1 MLELNGTVV
10 VRGKVAREAWRASP
24 WIHADDVLSRDD
36 GTGPF
41 VDLVDENA
49 LPLGTGL
56 LGTTAERAIRLVTSA
71 RTRDPVA
78 LLRTRLERADARR
91 RQDLLGADAYRL
103 CHGDA
108 DGVVGITVDRF
119 GAGLAVRADAPEVEP
134 LVPPLIDALVH
145 LTGAS
150 SVAHWPRG
158 GGAASLLVGEER
170 TVRFHHGRLLL
181 TVDLLSTSS
190 LFSVTAQLDHQR
202 YLRRWARGR
211 VLDAYASWG
220 GYGLQLADAG
230 AREVVVLDD
239 DEACVRSI
247 EADAKRNGIGER
259 IRGVHDD
266 PAEHLRRL
274 ADAAERF
281 DCVVLHPPLREQQ
294 PSAAEDAARA
304 AVDLHRRALRL
315 LDEGGVL
322 VTAPASTALD
332 RASFEAALSE
342 AALKNRKRL
351 QVLARLGA
359 GADHPRLLGM
369 PDPAANDT
377 LVVRVV
383 AMA

>member
-36 GTGPF
+36 DAGPF

-56 LGTTAERAIRLVTSA
+56 LGAAPARAVRLVTSA
-71 RTRDPVA
+71 RTRDPLS

-119 GAGLAVRADAPEVEP
+119 GSGLAVRADAPEVEP
-134 LVPPLIDALVH
+134 LVAPLTDALVQ
-145 LTGAS
+145 LTGAA
-150 SVAHWPRG
+150 SVAHWPVAG
-158 GGAASLLVGEER
+158 GEPSLVVGEER

-190 LFSVTAQLDHQR
+190 LFAVTAQLDHQR

-230 AREVVVLDD
+230 AREVVVVDH
-239 DEACVRSI
+239 DEGCVRSI
-247 EADAKRNGIGER
+247 EEDARQNGIGDR
-259 IRGVHDD
+259 IRGVHDE

-281 DCVVLHPPLREQQ
+281 DCVVLHPPLREQ
-294 PSAAEDAARA
+294 PASATEDAARA

-322 VTAPASTALD
+322 VTAPASTALG
-332 RASFEAALSE
+332 AQGFEAALAE

-359 GADHPRLLGM
+359 GADHPLLLGM
-369 PDPAANDT
+369 SDPAATET